1 MLTYLICPSA
11 QNFFKMSENKNLFPA
26 NFRLYRTLQ
35 VLVYETG
42 LTGKL

>member
-26 NFRLYRTLQ
+26 NFRLYRFL
-35 VLVYETG
+35 YERG
-42 LTGKL
+42 LTGEL